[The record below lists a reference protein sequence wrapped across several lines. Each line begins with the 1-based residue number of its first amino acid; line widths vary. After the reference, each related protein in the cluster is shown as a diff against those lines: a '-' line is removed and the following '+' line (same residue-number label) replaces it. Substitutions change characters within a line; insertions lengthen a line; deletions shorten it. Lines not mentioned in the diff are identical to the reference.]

1 MTSRKFPHRHTLH
14 TPKRPPS
21 LMMHT
26 RPHTVPFPITRSLLP
41 LLLTLATCIG
51 ASAQRIALP
60 DHLPQG
66 HPRLMVQAH
75 EREALLRTLRH
86 EDWARE
92 VYARLK
98 ERTDIYIEKVKSQP
112 DWLYS
117 RLQMNWKTHYTDVFI
132 NGESFDHNGGSR
144 APEPTVKFD
153 GTRGTAS
160 EYNRPALDDI
170 VPYDDDED
178 GHVTFICRN
187 KEGRP
192 MEKAHPSKT
201 GRNISNINLQILGIA
216 RDAAFLYW
224 VSGDEHYAE
233 MAAGV
238 LDVYLPGLYYRNV
251 PQDLNHG
258 HQQTLV
264 GMTSFEVIHEDAVDA
279 ATAAYD
285 VLHDYLQRTRP
296 TRMTRYADALRKWAD
311 NLIANGVPHNNWNLF
326 QALFILKIAL
336 VLDDDNAYAD
346 GKGRGYYLDYI
357 LNQSSIRQ
365 WSLARLAD
373 YGFDPATAIWAESPG
388 YSSNVVC
395 DYLDL
400 ADALLRTTGIDLLK
414 QLPVLP
420 RAAAAMAQYLFPNK
434 MICGFGDTHPGP
446 MRTSGLRRMVAYARK
461 THDKSLERRFT
472 ALLLAL
478 DPSAAKAE
486 SRKPAASVSALLAD
500 KPLALNPSFS
510 ADSIARFVSPLFHAP
525 RNSWLVQRSGM
536 NPQRSLMIS
545 LNGSLGNHQHAN
557 GISLELY
564 GHGYVLAP
572 DAGIG
577 RNLYSGLDYSEYYS
591 QFPAHN
597 TVCVDGVSSYPAM
610 MSQHAFQLLASYPLP
625 QNTEETE
632 SAPLDKFP
640 PLTFSEV
647 SFLEPESQSL
657 QVRQNAIVCFGDDD
671 REGGYYMDVFR
682 SRKQAGGDKT
692 HDYFY
697 HNLGQRMTLSAA
709 DGSPLGLQP
718 TEELAFAG
726 GHLYAYSYIYDKQC
740 ARTAGDVKATF
751 TTLLQDGSRIDMN
764 LWMRGDENREV
775 FRALSP
781 ANLGYERMPNQP
793 YKIAEQPVL
802 TYVARQHGEAWNH
815 PFVAILEPSSSV
827 HPSHIQS
834 VSFFPAECEDSAAR
848 ESFAGISIRT
858 TDGHTHHIFSAVSP
872 ASPLR
877 HGDMQ
882 VQAEYAFISDD
893 KLLLVD
899 GTLLRTPA
907 VTIQSEAPVSV
918 LLRKRGGTWHAQKS
932 AACTVLVN
940 GIPL

>member
-1 MTSRKFPHRHTLH
+1 MHVSHPLGIHLFPMKHHRPRISFFT
-14 TPKRPPS
+14 K
-21 LMMHT
+21 T
-26 RPHTVPFPITRSLLP
+26 RLP
-41 LLLTLATCIG
+41 LALLLILAACMGTN
-51 ASAQRIALP
+51 AQRIALP
-60 DHLPQG
+60 DRLPQG
-66 HPRLMVQAH
+66 HPRQMILAD
-75 EREALLRTLRH
+75 ERKALLRTIRQ
-86 EDWARE
+86 EPWAGE

-98 ERTDIYIEKVKSQP
+98 ERTDAYIEKVETQP

-117 RLQMNWKTHYTDVFI
+117 RLQMNWKTHFTDVFI

-144 APEPTVKFD
+144 APEPTVKFA

-178 GHVTFICRN
+178 GHVTYICRN

-192 MEKAHPSKT
+192 MEKAHPAKT
-201 GRNISNINLQILGIA
+201 GCNIPNVNLQILGIA

-224 VSGDEHYAE
+224 VSGDVRYAE

-238 LDVYLPGLYYRNV
+238 LDVFLPGLYYRNV

-264 GMTSFEVIHEDAVDA
+264 GLTSFEVIHEDAVDA

-285 VLHDYLQRTRP
+285 FLHDYLQRTRP
-296 TRMTRYADALRKWAD
+296 QRMTLYADALRKWAD
-311 NLIANGVPHNNWNLF
+311 NIIANGVPHNNWNLF
-326 QALFILKIAL
+326 QALFVLKIAL
-336 VLDDDNAYAD
+336 VLDDNAAYAD
-346 GKGRGYYLDYI
+346 GKGRAYYLDRI

-400 ADALLRTTGIDLLK
+400 AATLLRTTGIDLLQ

-420 RAAAAMAQYLFPNK
+420 RAAAAMPQYLFPNK
-434 MICGFGDTHPGP
+434 IICGFGDTHPGP
-446 MRTSGLRRMVAYARK
+446 MRTSGLRRMIAYVRQK
-461 THDKSLERRFT
+461 KDKPLERRFT
-472 ALLLAL
+472 SLLLAI
-478 DPSAAKAE
+478 DPSAATNAGG
-486 SRKPAASVSALLAD
+486 KPAVSVSSLLAD
-500 KPLALNPSFS
+500 KPLALDPSVS

-536 NPQRSLMIS
+536 SPKRSLMLS
-545 LNGSLGNHQHAN
+545 LNGSMGNHQHAN

-577 RNLYSGLDYSEYYS
+577 RHLYSGLDYSEYYS

-610 MSQHAFQLLASYPLP
+610 MSQHAFHLLAAFPRP
-625 QNTEETE
+625 QTTEETE
-632 SAPLDKFP
+632 AAPLDKFP

-647 SFLEPESQSL
+647 SFLEPETQSR

-671 REGGYYMDVFR
+671 REGGYYVDVFR
-682 SRKQAGGDKT
+682 SRRQAGGDKT

-697 HNLGQRMTLSAA
+697 HNLGQRMTLTAA
-709 DGSPLGLQP
+709 DGAPLGLQP

-726 GHLYAYSYIYDKQC
+726 GHLYAYSYLYDKHGC
-740 ARTAGDVKATF
+740 RTASDIRAVF
-751 TTLLQDGSRIDMN
+751 TTTLRDSSRIDMN

-781 ANLGYERMPNQP
+781 VNLEYERMPNQP

-815 PFVAILEPSSSV
+815 PFVAILEPSSSA
-827 HPSHIQS
+827 HPSAIQS
-834 VSFFPAECEDSAAR
+834 VGFFPAECADSAAR
-848 ESFAGISIRT
+848 ASFAGIRVLT
-858 TDGHTHHIFSAVSP
+858 TDGHAHYIFSAVSP

-882 VQAEYAFISDD
+882 VQGEYAFVSDD

-907 VTIQSEAPVSV
+907 VTIQSEAPVTV
-918 LLRKRGGTWHAQKS
+918 LLRRRGGTWHAQKS
-932 AACTVLVN
+932 ATCTVLVN
-940 GIPL
+940 GQPL